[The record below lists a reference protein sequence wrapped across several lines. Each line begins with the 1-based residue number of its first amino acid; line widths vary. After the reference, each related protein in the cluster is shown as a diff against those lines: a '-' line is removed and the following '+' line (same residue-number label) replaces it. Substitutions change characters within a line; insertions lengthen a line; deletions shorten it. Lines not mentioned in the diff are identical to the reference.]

1 MKSHSQIV
9 GVRTSVYEI
18 GGGDP
23 IQSMTT
29 YIIKDD
35 LTSSIKKKSTT

>member
-1 MKSHSQIV
+1 MKSHSQVV

-35 LTSSIKKKSTT
+35 LTSIKNKSTT